1 MISDPE
7 APGPKAPADEGAAAE
22 AQTGSAAQVTALE
35 AELADCK
42 DRLLRALADQENA
55 RRRAHRERDEAVKYA
70 ASGLARDLLATV
82 DNLRRAIVSVPEG
95 KGADPAVQQLVSG
108 VEATERA
115 LLETLARHGIR
126 RFEAR
131 GGAFDPDRHEAVFEV
146 TGSEHPEGTVAE
158 VLQEGY
164 LHHDRLLR
172 PAMVGVAK
180 GDADRA
186 GEPGADRRQGAPSVD
201 RPG

>member
-7 APGPKAPADEGAAAE
+7 APGPEAPADERAAAE

-35 AELADCK
+35 AELVDCK

-55 RRRAHRERDEAVKYA
+55 RRRAQRERDEAVKYA

-95 KGADPAVQQLVSG
+95 KSADPAMQQLVSG

-126 RFEAR
+126 RIEAR

-146 TGSEHPEGTVAE
+146 TGSKHPEGTVAE

-180 GDADRA
+180 GNAGRA
-186 GEPGADRRQGAPSVD
+186 GEPGADHRQDAPSVD